1 MSSSRASDE
10 SANHRGEGSREGLRC
25 RFTIAC
31 VVLASVAQILG
42 PAAVTAQTPVPV
54 IRVTFADAIRRA
66 QDNNPTVAG
75 AAAGILRAEGLV
87 RQARAA
93 TLVQLSGNL
102 TTTTLN
108 QGIEFSGQ
116 TVTPRNALAA
126 SLTAGMPIL
135 AAAAWARRTQAED
148 TRNVAELSVAE
159 TRRQVAFATA
169 DAYLAILAQ
178 RRIVDSA
185 LRARDVAKA
194 HYDLARQLEQGGS
207 GSRLNALRA
216 QQQWSTDEGL
226 LETGNLSL
234 YRAQEALGVLIAAD
248 GPADA
253 IDEPDFAVPPAD
265 EDPPAGAQP
274 YRADLRLF
282 AAEHQAAER
291 VLRDSSKD
299 WWPTVDA
306 LFQPST
312 VYPSQLFLPQN
323 TWRFLTQTTVPLVDS
338 GSRAGVKIQ
347 RRADVEQARAQL
359 AGASIQ
365 AASERRAA
373 RAAVASIERSVVAAR
388 AAADQAR
395 QVETITNV
403 SFRAGAATN
412 IEVIDAQR
420 VARDTDAAVAIA
432 EDQLRRA
439 RLDLLN
445 ALGRFP

>member
-1 MSSSRASDE
+1 MSSSRASAE
-10 SANHRGEGSREGLRC
+10 RVNHRGEVSPEGLRY
-25 RFTIAC
+25 RFTVASIA
-31 VVLASVAQILG
+31 LASLAHAFTPATVA
-42 PAAVTAQTPVPV
+42 AQTPVPV

-66 QDNNPTVAG
+66 QDNNPTVAS

-93 TLVQLSGNL
+93 TLFQLSGNV

-108 QGIEFSGQ
+108 QGVEFAGQ
-116 TVTPRNALAA
+116 TVTPRNALTA

-135 AAAAWARRTQAED
+135 AAAAWARRTQAQD

-159 TRRQVAFATA
+159 TRRQIAFAAA

-178 RRIVDSA
+178 RRILDSA

-226 LETGNLSL
+226 LETGRLSL

-253 IDEPDFAVPPAD
+253 IDEPDFAVPPAE
-265 EDPPAGAQP
+265 EDPRPGAQP

-282 AAEHQAAER
+282 AGQQQAAER

-299 WWPTVDA
+299 WWPSIDA
-306 LFQPST
+306 IFQPST

-323 TWRFLTQTTVPLVDS
+323 TWRVLTQTTIPLVDS
-338 GSRAGVKIQ
+338 GTRAGLKIE

-365 AASERRAA
+365 AASETRAA
-373 RAAVASIERSVVAAR
+373 RAAVARIERSVAAAR
-388 AAADQAR
+388 DAADQAR
-395 QVETITNV
+395 QVETITTI

-420 VARDTDAAVAIA
+420 VARDTDAAVAIT

>member
-1 MSSSRASDE
+1 M
-10 SANHRGEGSREGLRC
+10 
-25 RFTIAC
+25 
-31 VVLASVAQILG
+31 VVAQIVT
-42 PAAVTAQTPVPV
+42 PAAPPVPV

-93 TLVQLSGNL
+93 TLFQLSGNI

-108 QGIEFSGQ
+108 ESVEFSGQ
-116 TVTPRNALAA
+116 TVTPRNALTA

-135 AAAAWARRTQAED
+135 AAAAWARRAQAQD
-148 TRNVAELSVAE
+148 TRTVAELSVAE
-159 TRRQVAFATA
+159 TRRQIAFATA

-178 RRIVDSA
+178 RRILDSA

-194 HYDLARQLEQGGS
+194 HYDLARQLEQGGT

-216 QQQWSTDEGL
+216 QQQWSSDEGL
-226 LETGNLSL
+226 LETGRLSL
-234 YRAQEALGVLIAAD
+234 YRAQEALGVLLAVD

-253 IDEPDFAVPPAD
+253 IDEPDFAVPPAE
-265 EDPPAGAQP
+265 EDPQPGAQP

-282 AAEHQAAER
+282 AGQQQAAER

-323 TWRFLTQTTVPLVDS
+323 TWRILTQTTIPIADS
-338 GSRAGVKIQ
+338 GTRAGIKIQ
-347 RRADVEQARAQL
+347 RRADVDQARAQL

-365 AASERRAA
+365 AASETRAA
-373 RAAVASIERSVVAAR
+373 RAAVASIERSVAAAR

-395 QVETITNV
+395 QVETITTI

-420 VARDTDAAVAIA
+420 VARDTDAAVAIT

-439 RLDLLN
+439 RLELLN